1 MPSLFPS
8 WTSPHCTDKLRGVT
22 DLPTHHAWLTLLA
35 QSSAL
40 LLLLLFGP
48 LGHLHGLTSMGIS
61 DVHYTAGLCLT
72 LHLSTE

>member
-1 MPSLFPS
+1 MHL
-8 WTSPHCTDKLRGVT
+8 
-22 DLPTHHAWLTLLA
+22 THHAWLTLLV